1 MSNNKPL
8 VIKRKG
14 EDGSKII
21 TIRIKEDL
29 LHEIDSMASESNF
42 SRNELITTLLK
53 YAIENT
59 EIQK

>member
-21 TIRIKEDL
+21 TIRIKVDIL
-29 LHEIDSMASESNF
+29 NKLDKMASESNF

>member
-21 TIRIKEDL
+21 TIRIKEDIL
-29 LHEIDSMASESNF
+29 NELDKMASESNF

-59 EIQK
+59 ELQK

>member
-21 TIRIKEDL
+21 TIRIKEDIL
-29 LHEIDSMASESNF
+29 NKLDKMASESNF